1 MELESQISR
10 LAGLGLPLAAGR
22 TVDDLLHSLPRD
34 LFERR
39 PYSLLVSVLG
49 AEVEREP
56 WGRPFCDRAWSFDT
70 ECVHGPG
77 AYVRIARELCRT
89 AGRPEAFTD
98 LRDHVDLGTG
108 EAWIAYT
115 VDGRRQRW
123 TAEVCDDWADTMVA
137 GYLMDGLERGA
148 EDGRRFWTR
157 DGGQTMSL
165 YWLHPDD
172 AHAVSALLAPAQPL
186 VPALGH
192 P

>member
-1 MELESQISR
+1 
-10 LAGLGLPLAAGR
+10 
-22 TVDDLLHSLPRD
+22 
-34 LFERR
+34 
-39 PYSLLVSVLG
+39 
-49 AEVEREP
+49 
-56 WGRPFCDRAWSFDT
+56 
-70 ECVHGPG
+70 PG

-98 LRDHVDLGTG
+98 IRDHVDLGTG

-137 GYLMDGLERGA
+137 GYLMDDLERGA

-165 YWLHPDD
+165 YWLRPDD

>member
-39 PYSLLVSVLG
+39 PYSLLLSVLG

-77 AYVRIARELCRT
+77 AYACRRGCRGRRPPPARR
-89 AGRPEAFTD
+89 GRPCRRTD
-98 LRDHVDLGTG
+98 SRRRP
-108 EAWIAYT
+108 
-115 VDGRRQRW
+115 GR
-123 TAEVCDDWADTMVA
+123 
-137 GYLMDGLERGA
+137 
-148 EDGRRFWTR
+148 
-157 DGGQTMSL
+157 
-165 YWLHPDD
+165 
-172 AHAVSALLAPAQPL
+172 
-186 VPALGH
+186 
-192 P
+192 